1 MVGLIAASMSSID
14 SALNSLSAVTVEDFI
29 RPRLTNPSPRS
40 MLRLGQLGT
49 VLWGL
54 FAVGFA
60 FQVEQIA
67 PTVLEAVNK
76 VGSIVNGPLLA
87 LVSAA
92 ILRRRTSQVAA
103 LAGFA
108 CGLMAN
114 AYVALLLPEVS
125 WLWWNVIGFVVAMAV
140 IGITH
145 AALPK
150 SSAVADKTAAA
161 AADNPHP
168 PMIYPIVLGMAFSTI
183 LATIWAID
191 VWQP

>member
-1 MVGLIAASMSSID
+1 M
-14 SALNSLSAVTVEDFI
+14 
-29 RPRLTNPSPRS
+29 
-40 MLRLGQLGT
+40 
-49 VLWGL
+49 
-54 FAVGFA
+54 
-60 FQVEQIA
+60 
-67 PTVLEAVNK
+67 
-76 VGSIVNGPLLA
+76 VNGPLLA

-92 ILRRRTSQVAA
+92 ILRRHTSQLAA

-114 AYVALLLPEVS
+114 GYVALLLPEVS

-150 SSAVADKTAAA
+150 SRVVADKTAPA
-161 AADNPHP
+161 AADNQHP
-168 PMIYPIVLGMAFSTI
+168 PMIYPIVLGVAFGTI
-183 LATIWAID
+183 LAIIWAID

>member
-1 MVGLIAASMSSID
+1 
-14 SALNSLSAVTVEDFI
+14 
-29 RPRLTNPSPRS
+29 
-40 MLRLGQLGT
+40 
-49 VLWGL
+49 
-54 FAVGFA
+54 
-60 FQVEQIA
+60 
-67 PTVLEAVNK
+67 
-76 VGSIVNGPLLA
+76 
-87 LVSAA
+87 
-92 ILRRRTSQVAA
+92 
-103 LAGFA
+103 
-108 CGLMAN
+108 MAN
-114 AYVALLLPEVS
+114 AYVALLLHEVS

-183 LATIWAID
+183 LAIIWAID